1 MGSTAQVN
9 YGAAGYELSLL
20 LNDSQGGNSQTIID
34 QITTDINS
42 NFNNSFTGAETSSD
56 GVVTYGRMIGRNMTL
71 SKVAGDLNDS
81 NVAMENET
89 KKKRDT
95 YTRQGEINEWQAQNK
110 LDTLFFLQILFIFL
124 GITIVLIFLRQ
135 AGIIGSGAMYMI
147 VGILVVVVIG
157 VLWNRVSYTE
167 KSRDKRY
174 WNRRY
179 IGLDDSNLSASQCS
193 P

>member
-20 LNDSQGGNSQTIID
+20 LNPSQGGNPQTIVN
-34 QITTDINS
+34 QITTDINN
-42 NFNNSFTGAETSSD
+42 NFNQSFSGAETASD

-71 SKVAGDLNDS
+71 SKVASELND
-81 NVAMENET
+81 ENNSTVNES
-89 KKKRDT
+89 KMKRDT

-124 GITIVLIFLRQ
+124 GIVIVLMFLRQ
-135 AGIIGSGAMYMI
+135 GGIVSTPALYMA
-147 VGILVVVVIG
+147 VGIFLLVVIG
-157 VLWNRVSYTE
+157 VLWNRASYTE

-179 IGLDDSNLSASQCS
+179 IGLADANLNTAQCA